1 MKCYRCGKDVKHLYG
16 SYFNGDS
23 LCEECVE
30 REEKHP
36 LYPLAKKAVD
46 YEEETG
52 KSIWNDFPELAEL
65 EGDEAPRDLY
75 LIPRDDD
82 EKEEENYSFH
92 DEWEEGYRDP
102 DKCDEEE
109 DFVDWQHI
117 LFGTKP
123 FKFKGKG
130 A

>member
-1 MKCYRCGKDVKHLYG
+1 MKCYRCGKDVKNLYG

-36 LYPLAKKAVD
+36 LYPLAKKAVE

-52 KSIWNDFPELAEL
+52 KSIWKDFPELAEL
-65 EGDEAPRDLY
+65 EGDEAPEDLY
-75 LIPRDDD
+75 LIPRKD
-82 EKEEENYSFH
+82 KEEEEDYSQS
-92 DEWEEGYRDP
+92 DEW
-102 DKCDEEE
+102 DEEDE
-109 DFVDWQHI
+109 ERFVDWQHI

-123 FKFKGKG
+123 FNFKGKG